1 MKITPDIFD
10 KDRIMTNNISWKS
23 TVTFNQLGSIMKKN
37 YTNKILNLKRDLLFK
52 PPPLKIYR
60 REIASIDISGCN
72 SRASVKIDHY
82 DMPGVNIV
90 TKTNSRG
97 INAILDIK
105 YENNTGQ
112 HPSLTITDPTYCN
125 LFLDSKNAR
134 RRCRSSGIIKPN
146 YNSSN
151 AQYLYSRNM
160 TFKQNE
166 FFHVRQ
172 GNPLAAPGSA
182 DALNNIYASNSG
194 VQSCQKYYI
203 SSTYF
208 YYNWINQSNIRVNIP
223 TGYYDL
229 NDLNNLL
236 QTVMFNNK
244 HYLITNG
251 TTVKVYF
258 LNFTFNTV
266 TNKVQLNSIVSNDAL
281 FSNTVYSY
289 PTGHTWSLQASPSYY
304 NSNIILADSI
314 ICKTIGF
321 SAGTYPATTSGSSTN
336 YNISGAFVSGIQP
349 SYYVPIYYKPN
360 NSKFSTQ
367 GAVSSSDRIARKKYD
382 TITTATST
390 LRTAFGSQT
399 TNALAYGVPTPG
411 YTLKDIT
418 GYPMIK
424 TPVINKYNGRLNQCS
439 RLRTMRNLTNG

>member
-10 KDRIMTNNISWKS
+10 KDRIMNNTVPWKS
-23 TVTFNQLGSIMKKN
+23 KITFNQLGSIMKKN
-37 YTNKILNLKRDLLFK
+37 TNTISNLKRDLLFK

-60 REIASIDISGCN
+60 REIASVDVLGCN
-72 SRASVKIDHY
+72 SRASVKIEHY

-90 TKTNSRG
+90 TQTNSRG

-105 YENNTGQ
+105 YENNTGK

-146 YNSSN
+146 YSSSN

-172 GNPLAAPGSA
+172 GNPLAAPGSS

-194 VQSCQKYYI
+194 VQSCKKYFI

-208 YYNWINQSNIRVNIP
+208 YYNWINISNNRVNIP

-236 QTVMFNNK
+236 QSVMFTNK
-244 HYLITNG
+244 HYLITKG
-251 TTVKVYF
+251 TNVKVYF

-266 TNKVQLNSIVSNDAL
+266 TNLVQLNSIVSNDAL
-281 FSNTVYSY
+281 FTNTVYSY
-289 PTGHTWSLQASPSYY
+289 PIGHTWSLQASPTYY
-304 NSNIILADSI
+304 NPNIILADTI

-321 SAGTYPATTSGSSTN
+321 SAGTYPSATSGSSSN
-336 YNISGAFVSGIQP
+336 YSINGAFASGIQP
-349 SYYVPIYYKPN
+349 NYYVPIYYKPS

-382 TITTATST
+382 TITTATNT
-390 LRTAFGSQT
+390 LRTVFGSHT
-399 TNALAYGVPTPG
+399 TNALAYGVSTPG

-418 GYPMIK
+418 GYPVIR
-424 TPVINKYNGRLNQCS
+424 TPVINKYNGQLKICS
-439 RLRTMRNLTNG
+439 RLRTKRNLTNG